1 MTNSCQNRKLSLNE
15 KFYKGAL
22 DLLSLRMF
30 NKNKAHVPVAMV
42 FPPLREERG
51 GEERGESREERKK
64 ERKKEREKERKKERK
79 FERKKEGKK
88 VSKKERE
95 KEIKREN

>member
-30 NKNKAHVPVAMV
+30 NKNKSHVPVAMV
-42 FPPLREERG
+42 FPPLREEMG
-51 GEERGESREERKK
+51 GEERLEERAEMKERKKQRKRERKK
-64 ERKKEREKERKKERK
+64 ERKKGERKKE
-79 FERKKEGKK
+79 
-88 VSKKERE
+88 SS
-95 KEIKREN
+95 